1 MVYKALFFALFPL
14 ALTPTM
20 AAPEWRST
28 ETTQARS
35 LPANSP
41 RGSPSSFPTVRPISV
56 STTLI
61 VFYSATNCHSEA
73 LGSKS

>member
-41 RGSPSSFPTVRPISV
+41 EAALLHFPQSDQLV
-56 STTLI
+56 SLP
-61 VFYSATNCHSEA
+61 
-73 LGSKS
+73 L